1 MTPQRLAADRAVISA
16 CIVRCAEARD
26 DRGRWRAE
34 DKCSDTLQRHGTAP
48 ALADQCAAAARR
60 IGTWLSTQGQ
70 GG

>member
-1 MTPQRLAADRAVISA
+1 MARREAQDRATISA

-34 DKCSDTLQRHGTAP
+34 DKCADMLQRHGTAP

-60 IGTWLSTQGQ
+60 IGTWLAGVAR
-70 GG
+70 